1 MIKKNTCHCC
11 LGKNNKKLLIIKN
24 FPTQTVNNSPQ
35 RYLIGLK
42 KKINLVLYLCL
53 NCKNIFYSH
62 KFTYSNLYNNFNSR
76 PFNYKNIEQYKFY
89 FNKLKKLANLSS
101 KDLIYDIGK
110 NNYNLKKILLVGN
123 KIAYFDPR
131 KKNFNS
137 NLSFA
142 STKKK
147 NNKTVIKP
155 KIINSYNFIGNIL
168 NIDNFFF
175 NIKKIL
181 HQKGVIGLYFHYGPS
196 IIKKFSLD
204 KIYLEHVNYLSITG
218 LNILLER
225 YNFKIIDLAFY
236 EDDNYCHVLI
246 KHSNEK
252 ILKNKQNIK
261 KIIKVEKNITINVVK
276 KFKKKLFFHKKKVNH
291 FLKKI
296 HRSKQEIIG
305 YGASISSFPIILIF
319 NLTRYLNYIYDD
331 FPLSKFIYLN
341 NKFIKINKFKKKFY
355 KNKINFIILA
365 PRYLEVIKYKI
376 LNNLKNDRIV
386 SILPTLKIYSKT

>member
-35 RYLIGLK
+35 RNLIGLK

-101 KDLIYDIGK
+101 TDLIYDIGK

-137 NLSFA
+137 NLSFS

-181 HQKGVIGLYFHYGPS
+181 HPKGVIGLYFHYGPS

-204 KIYLEHVNYLSITG
+204 KIYLRIGEDYTTNSEYRFIANLLTVTRKSGEIGNDLKMFNFDLDRIFNVVGKDFMDIVNG
-218 LNILLER
+218 KARDDLNNR
-225 YNFKIIDLAFY
+225 TD
-236 EDDNYCHVLI
+236 VLGDFI
-246 KHSNEK
+246 N
-252 ILKNKQNIK
+252 
-261 KIIKVEKNITINVVK
+261 KNITNILAIK
-276 KFKKKLFFHKKKVNH
+276 DGKVTSEPRNS
-291 FLKKI
+291 LMI
-296 HRSKQEIIG
+296 RAEVDEGIIW
-305 YGASISSFPIILIF
+305 ISSSAMKDYLRDIKLGAKEFEMRLERSGILKD
-319 NLTRYLNYIYDD
+319 R
-331 FPLSKFIYLN
+331 
-341 NKFIKINKFKKKFY
+341 IKKQMAAGWKDAIGSHNVQ
-355 KNKINFIILA
+355 A
-365 PRYLEVIKYKI
+365 YKI
-376 LNNLKNDRIV
+376 EMDISYLFNEKETNGNAAV
-386 SILPTLKIYSKT
+386 